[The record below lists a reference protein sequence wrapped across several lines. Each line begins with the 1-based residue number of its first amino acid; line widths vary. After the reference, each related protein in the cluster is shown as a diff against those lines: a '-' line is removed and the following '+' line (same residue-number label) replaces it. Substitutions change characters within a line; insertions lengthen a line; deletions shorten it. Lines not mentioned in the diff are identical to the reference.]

1 MANRMQSAGPLTF
14 VKKKKKLHFI
24 SLQKYL
30 WQKFYLV
37 NTHSQTS

>member
-1 MANRMQSAGPLTF
+1 MQSVGPLTF
-14 VKKKKKLHFI
+14 VKKKKKKLHFI

-30 WQKFYLV
+30 WQKFYLA